1 MPTVP
6 QTRYAKS
13 GDVHIAYQVLGAG
26 PVDLVLVPGWVSNI
40 ECFWDD
46 PAWARFF
53 QTLASF
59 SRLIIFDKR
68 GTGLSDRVTHMPA
81 LETRIDDVRAVMGA
95 VGSERAILCGISEG
109 GSMCALFAATHPAR
123 SLGLIMIDSRPCGKL
138 SAEAPWGRTL
148 QQLEAFNKLCE
159 TEWGGPIGLETF
171 APSVAQ
177 DETVRKWWAHL
188 LRMSASPAAVIALN
202 NMNFEID
209 IRHVLPSIRVPTLL
223 LHAVGDRTCPVSASR
238 YMAQQIPG
246 AKYVE
251 LPGMDHIPVRGN
263 SEAILNEIQR
273 FLVAAQQPVEADRV
287 LATVMFSDIVG
298 STERAVTL
306 GDRSWRELLAQ
317 HHQVVRHELQRFRG
331 HEVDT
336 AGDGFLATFDGP
348 ARGVR
353 CAARLVEA
361 LRPLG
366 LDIRAGLHTGEC
378 EMVGNKV
385 AGIAVHIG
393 ARVATAAQP
402 GEVVVSSTVKD
413 LVAGSGLR
421 FEDRGVQTLRG
432 LPEPWRLFKVEA
444 QSALG

>member
-6 QTRYAKS
+6 QTRYVKS
-13 GDVHIAYQVLGAG
+13 GEVHIAYQVLGSG

-46 PAWARFF
+46 PAFARFLE
-53 QTLASF
+53 TLASF
-59 SRLIIFDKR
+59 SRLILFDKR

-95 VGSERAILCGISEG
+95 VGSERAVLCGYSEG
-109 GSMCALFAATHPAR
+109 GPMCALFAATHPAR
-123 SLGLIMIDSRPCGKL
+123 ALGLIMIGSYPNRIR
-138 SAEAPWGRTL
+138 SAESPWGRTPQEL
-148 QQLEAFNKLCE
+148 DALNKQCE
-159 TEWGGPIGLETF
+159 TDWGAPVSIEKIM
-171 APSVAQ
+171 PSVAQ
-177 DETVRKWWAHL
+177 DETVRNWWGRF
-188 LRMSASPAAVIALN
+188 LRMSASPASVIALN
-202 NMNFEID
+202 TMNFGID
-209 IRHVLPSIRVPTLL
+209 VRHVLPAIRVPTLL
-223 LHAVGDRTCPVSASR
+223 LHAVGDPQVPVSASR
-238 YMAQQIPG
+238 YMAQRIPG
-246 AKYVE
+246 AVYVE
-251 LPGMDHIPVRGN
+251 LPGVDHAPWVGD

-298 STERAVTL
+298 STERAVTM

-331 HEVDT
+331 QEVDT

-393 ARVATAAQP
+393 ARVATAAQS
-402 GEVVVSSTVKD
+402 GEVMVSSTVRD
-413 LVAGSGLR
+413 LVSGSGLR
-421 FEDRGVQTLRG
+421 FEDRGIQTLKG

>member
-13 GDVHIAYQVLGAG
+13 GDVHIAYQVLGSG

-40 ECFWDD
+40 ECFWAD
-46 PAWARFF
+46 PANARFLE
-53 QTLASF
+53 TLASF
-59 SRLIIFDKR
+59 SRLILFDKR
-68 GTGLSDRVTHMPA
+68 GTGLSDRVTHMPS

-95 VGSERAILCGISEG
+95 VGSERAVLCGISEG

-123 SLGLIMIDSRPCGKL
+123 SLGLIMIESFPSRRF
-138 SAEAPWGRTL
+138 SAEAPWGRTRQEL
-148 QQLEAFNKLCE
+148 DALNKLCE
-159 TEWGGPIGLETF
+159 TEWGGPIGLENS

-188 LRMSASPAAVIALN
+188 LRNSASPAAVIALN

-209 IRHVLPSIRVPTLL
+209 IRHVLPAIRVPTLL
-223 LHAVGDRTCPVSASR
+223 LHAVGDRSVPVSASR

-251 LPGMDHIPVRGN
+251 LPGTDHAPVRAN

-273 FLVAAQQPVEADRV
+273 FMVAAQQPVEADRV

-402 GEVVVSSTVKD
+402 GEVIVSSTVKD

-421 FEDRGVQTLRG
+421 FEDRGIQTLRG

>member
-1 MPTVP
+1 MSTAPE
-6 QTRYAKS
+6 TRYVKS
-13 GDVHIAYQVLGAG
+13 GDVHIAYQVVGSG

-40 ECFWDD
+40 ECYWDD
-46 PAWARFF
+46 PAHARFLE
-53 QTLASF
+53 TLASF
-59 SRLIIFDKR
+59 SRLILFDTR

-95 VGSERAILCGISEG
+95 VGSERAVLCGISEG

-123 SLGLIMIDSRPCGKL
+123 SLGLILIDSRPSGRL
-138 SAEAPWGRTL
+138 SAEAPWGRTR
-148 QQLEAFNKLCE
+148 QQLDGFNKLCE
-159 TEWGGPIGLETF
+159 TEWGGPIGLEIF

-177 DETVRKWWAHL
+177 DETVRMWWAHL
-188 LRMSASPAAVIALN
+188 LRMSASPASVIALN

-209 IRHVLPSIRVPTLL
+209 IRHVLPAIRVPTLL
-223 LHAVGDRTCPVSASR
+223 LHAVGDRSVPVSASR

-251 LPGMDHIPVRGN
+251 LPGLDHTPVRGN
-263 SEAILNEIQR
+263 SEAILQEIRR
-273 FLVAAQQPVEADRV
+273 FLVSAQQPVEVDRV
-287 LATVMFSDIVG
+287 LATMLFSDIVG
-298 STERAVTL
+298 STERAITL
-306 GDRSWRELLAQ
+306 GDRSWRELLAR

-348 ARGVR
+348 ARAVR
-353 CAARLVEA
+353 CASHMVEA

-366 LDIRAGLHTGEC
+366 LAIRVGLHTGEC

-393 ARVATAAQP
+393 ARVATSAQS
-402 GEVVVSSTVKD
+402 GEVIVSSTVKD

-421 FEDRGVQTLRG
+421 FGDRGIQTLKG
-432 LPEPWRLFKVEA
+432 IPEPWRLFAVDQA
-444 QSALG
+444 SALG

>member
-1 MPTVP
+1 MSTAPE
-6 QTRYAKS
+6 TRYVKS
-13 GDVHIAYQVLGAG
+13 GDVHIAYQVVGSG

-40 ECFWDD
+40 ECYWDD
-46 PAWARFF
+46 PAHARFLE
-53 QTLASF
+53 TLASF
-59 SRLIIFDKR
+59 SRLILFDKR

-95 VGSERAILCGISEG
+95 VGSERAVLCGISEG

-123 SLGLIMIDSRPCGKL
+123 SLGLILIDSRPSGRL
-138 SAEAPWGRTL
+138 SAEAPWGRTR
-148 QQLEAFNKLCE
+148 QQLDGFNKLCE
-159 TEWGGPIGLETF
+159 TEWGGPIGLEIF

-177 DETVRKWWAHL
+177 DETVRMWWAHL
-188 LRMSASPAAVIALN
+188 LRMSASPASVIALN

-209 IRHVLPSIRVPTLL
+209 IRHVLPAIRVPTLL
-223 LHAVGDRTCPVSASR
+223 LHAVGDRSVPVSASR

-251 LPGMDHIPVRGN
+251 LPGLDHTPVRGN
-263 SEAILNEIQR
+263 SEAILQEIRR
-273 FLVAAQQPVEADRV
+273 FLVSAQQPVEVDRV
-287 LATVMFSDIVG
+287 LATMLFSDIVG

-306 GDRSWRELLAQ
+306 GDRSWRELLAR

-353 CAARLVEA
+353 CASHMVEA

-366 LDIRAGLHTGEC
+366 LSIRVGLHTGEC
-378 EMVGNKV
+378 ELVGNKV

-393 ARVATAAQP
+393 ARVATVAQP
-402 GEVVVSSTVKD
+402 GEVIVSSTVKD

-421 FEDRGVQTLRG
+421 FGDRGIQTLKG
-432 LPEPWRLFKVEA
+432 IPEPWHLFAVDQA
-444 QSALG
+444 SALG

>member
-1 MPTVP
+1 
-6 QTRYAKS
+6 
-13 GDVHIAYQVLGAG
+13 
-26 PVDLVLVPGWVSNI
+26 
-40 ECFWDD
+40 
-46 PAWARFF
+46 
-53 QTLASF
+53 
-59 SRLIIFDKR
+59 
-68 GTGLSDRVTHMPA
+68 
-81 LETRIDDVRAVMGA
+81 
-95 VGSERAILCGISEG
+95 
-109 GSMCALFAATHPAR
+109 MCALFAATHPTR
-123 SLGLIMIDSRPCGKL
+123 SLGLIMIDSRPSGKL
-138 SAEAPWGRTL
+138 SAEAPWGRTR
-148 QQLEAFNKLCE
+148 QDLEAFNKLCE

-171 APSVAQ
+171 SPGIAQ

-209 IRHVLPSIRVPTLL
+209 IRHVLPAIRVPTLL
-223 LHAVGDRTCPVSASR
+223 LHAVGDRSVSVSASR

-251 LPGMDHIPVRGN
+251 LPGTDHMPVRGN
-263 SEAILNEIQR
+263 SEAVLNEIQR

-306 GDRSWRELLAQ
+306 GDRSWRELLAR

-353 CAARLVEA
+353 CAASMVEA

-366 LDIRAGLHTGEC
+366 LDIRVGLHTGEC
-378 EMVGNKV
+378 EMLGSKV

-402 GEVVVSSTVKD
+402 GEVIVSSTVKD

-421 FEDRGVQTLRG
+421 FEDRGVQTLKG